1 MSHPPD
7 HKALCRPARRSKP
20 GRRTKSP
27 QPVDSEPL
35 YLGGTPIPP
44 EFRHVVEFVSHLTPK
59 QFLAVLIKAFLGDRV
74 TVAEVQSISNSYD
87 DAIKN
92 WGIWNS

>member
-7 HKALCRPARRSKP
+7 DKARPRPARRSKH

-27 QPVDSEPL
+27 PLDPEPL
-35 YLGGTPIPP
+35 YLGEALIPP

-59 QFLAVLIKAFLGDRV
+59 QFLAVLIIAYLGDRV
-74 TVAEVQSISNSYD
+74 TVAEVQSISDSYD

-92 WGIWNS
+92 WGIWKS

>member
-7 HKALCRPARRSKP
+7 GKAPRRPARRSKP
-20 GRRTKSP
+20 GRRTTSP
-27 QPVDSEPL
+27 PVDPEPL
-35 YLGGTPIPP
+35 YLGETLIPP

-59 QFLAVLIKAFLGDRV
+59 QFLAVLIIAFLGDRV
-74 TVAEVQSISNSYD
+74 TAAEAQSISNSYD

-92 WGIWNS
+92 WGIWKS